1 MKRAIFSATAL
12 CALAAVSFLIH
23 HHLQAQDRAAQYTK
37 LLADADTAWDSKN
50 YQAAAD
56 SYERALKG
64 LPESAARDRGTMR
77 YLASL
82 QAAQAHEAWDRLAQS
97 EGAEVLELAAKVQD
111 VDTRID
117 VIRMAALHL
126 AARDHDYYA
135 HNDGRRIYGAAD
147 YAKLTSEHRWPF
159 SYRDTLHSDI
169 AAALRLLREAYDS
182 ARTQLDFA
190 GDDAKGARKQRY
202 VAVTLEY
209 CDIMELTDR
218 MAANRVNEMH
228 FFGVRTPDSE
238 GMEVH
243 PNDGVTVPETWDEE
257 PIEDV
262 EEDSREADSKVEP
275 APKPAM
281 GSPRDEPFTRRGYY
295 YQPSYPNLH
304 TIQALFDSANAT
316 AQQIGDKE
324 LLASVAYRRAVLMLN
339 VGLYGNAALNSKLTN
354 WRDGRVHEPALS
366 RDPRPLLQR
375 VLRDHKGSAYDDEA
389 RFLLGYVAYYLNDF
403 AAARTEFA
411 QLEKDFP
418 KSRYIGEA
426 RRLVQVIEHPQL
438 FSSFDSRAMIRPGEH
453 VQISVYAR
461 NVSSVQV
468 SLRPLDLGTLLKGHT
483 GAEHVFSELSELEKL
498 PAFNECLGTS
508 VMDQS
513 FALNPTRKHFY
524 EFRDGLSLY
533 TGTPGVYVLE
543 IKGGEIT
550 ERKLMQVADLS
561 LVRRRTPQ
569 GDTLWLTTGDGHPVE
584 GALLAGGYHENLH
597 VSVPYLAEVAVD
609 SRDPSKGTQRV
620 VQYRDERRMVNHP
633 FSAMTDAHGLA
644 GIGKA
649 PYDVNN
655 FWCLVDTGTGCF
667 LINDKHDPEH
677 IEDTPSWLPA
687 VVPEP
692 ARDIASFVYTDRPVY
707 RPGDTAHLKLVTRL
721 PMGEG
726 RLEGEAVL
734 LRVMHSGV
742 EQFRAEVRL
751 NEFGTALAQFEIPH
765 GAPVG
770 TYDITAESP
779 RLKPASFRMRVLE
792 YFKKDVRL
800 TVDSLR
806 HPMIV
811 GTSGEVVVR
820 FSYLAGGWVQGGDVS
835 VTVYAQPLGLPRFS
849 AAAGKGRTNMDGE
862 YRLALDT
869 EAISKAADGRF
880 TTLTIYATGT
890 GPGGQTVSAQGEL
903 QLSGSGLGVS
913 CTWPQANWISNTN
926 LEVPIAITSG
936 AGNRLASKG
945 ECAIYRITD
954 QSSLLPAEWRNP
966 SLRLEST
973 SQFTL
978 AAYTERLYIGLS
990 GRSGRYR
997 VVISGEAGGERFVQ
1011 SHDLVL
1017 VGKGAFE
1024 NSTFAMLPEFNQSD
1038 ATRPMRVLLCQPR
1051 AGSVLLSRHRDGN
1064 EYEHQTVSAAGQIAV
1079 IEHAVRDT
1087 DAPHYHLSA
1096 RAVRGGTYY
1105 AARAELTVKPAS
1117 RRVQLAV
1124 RFDKEKY
1131 LPGEEATADIFAMD
1145 RNGAGV
1151 RAEVTLSVWDAA
1163 LREFATPVLDT
1174 TNLYDHFFAGVTR
1187 FVATDAALHSR
1198 TRVAPTRHSSVKV
1211 TRWKVSAMPPG
1222 SFFYG
1227 SLSWLTTH
1235 AINLVDFTEEP
1246 EKNAGPKFYALDAE
1260 DSINESP
1267 MPDGVAED
1275 PYYGESSKV
1284 GVGGGGGRGGSGGFA
1299 HRRARGGGGAG
1310 RGDSPERR
1318 NFQDSAFFHGRL
1330 LTDENGVATVTFT
1343 LPDNLTEWSV
1353 EAIAVD
1359 KVSAVGQFAGSFKV
1373 AKPVSARMVGPRALT
1388 EGDEVELCALV
1399 QNLQDESVAVSTEVS
1414 LNLEGHTSPLKMLN
1428 AAAPGGTFMVEAGR
1442 TQEVRFRVKVEKPGI
1457 ALLKV
1462 QVLDSSGL
1470 VHDSLDWRYSVQP
1483 RGVPMVTV
1491 TRFAM
1496 DARTASLTVTPELPR
1511 NAIAG
1516 RSTAEIQFD
1525 GTLLSQLVDA
1535 LPGLVS
1541 YPYGCAEQ
1549 TTNRFV
1555 PLLSVLDVLRAN
1567 KLSLYDISKARMNY
1581 SGASPADQWPEAL
1594 TNQLELQKMVNVGF
1608 GKLREYQNYDGG
1620 WGWFGG
1626 DGSAPHLSATVLQ
1639 GMADARRISRG
1650 GAGIS
1655 LPASE
1660 AAIDHMLHRGIE
1672 FILQLDHP
1680 SLDATL
1686 SARALR
1692 AAAEAMAQLPA
1703 QTETPT
1709 DEQGKPVKTQ
1719 RQRLQQALTLASL
1732 RTEMGAAAWAN
1743 LAIAMHSQGR
1753 ERDAQS
1759 CVSQLEKLG
1768 LRQGDTVL
1776 FSGGNQDQRWHD
1788 TAHEAQ
1794 SDAVNALALVSPKS
1808 AIAQAAVDGL
1818 VAARRGNGWGN
1829 TRATGA
1835 ALRGMAAWMGT
1846 SAGQA
1851 EAVQVQVDYGK
1862 HALGSYQRTAANAL
1876 EDRTRFGVTAV
1887 EFSKATGFSLKRS
1900 GKGAVTGSLV
1910 VRSLVPETEFNVG
1923 QENGLRVIRDYRRRT
1938 STTREVE
1945 VEVQDS
1951 RGNVLRNYT
1960 ETRIVHEYSSL
1971 REGDELKVG
1980 DVVSVRIS
1988 LTGTQGDRYLCIEDQ
2003 RPPCFEPIANKWD
2016 EDGKHRASGGLYL
2029 TKEVRDHTTNFF
2041 VTELPRGSL
2050 MLEYDCVVV
2059 AEGKFVALPARAF
2072 DMYNEARNGYCDP
2085 QQMTVTGK

>member
-1 MKRAIFSATAL
+1 MKRAIFAASAL

-23 HHLQAQDRAAQYTK
+23 HHLQAQDRDAQYLK
-37 LLADADTAWDSKN
+37 LLADGDSSWDAKN
-50 YQAAAD
+50 YAAAAD

-64 LPESAARDRGTMR
+64 LPKSAARDRGTMR
-77 YLASL
+77 FLASL
-82 QAAQAHEAWDRLAQS
+82 QAAHVHEVWDRLAQR

-126 AARDHDYYA
+126 AARDHDYYV
-135 HNDGRRIYGAAD
+135 DRDDRRIYSTD
-147 YAKLTSEHRWPF
+147 EYAGLTSEQSWAL
-159 SYRDTLHSDI
+159 SYRESLHSDI

-218 MAANRVNEMH
+218 MAGNTVNEMH
-228 FFGVRTPDSE
+228 FFGVRTPDDE

-243 PNDGVTVPETWDEE
+243 PNESGPVDWEEE
-257 PIEDV
+257 PTEDA
-262 EEDSREADSKVEP
+262 EEDTEAEAKPE
-275 APKPAM
+275 AKPAM

-295 YQPSYPNLH
+295 YQPNYPNLH
-304 TIQALFDSANAT
+304 TIQALFDSATAT

-324 LLASVAYRRAVLMLN
+324 LLANVAYRRATLMLN
-339 VGLYGNAALNSKLTN
+339 VGLYGNAALNAKLTN

-375 VLRDHKGSAYDDEA
+375 LLRDHKGSVYDDEA

-468 SLRPLDLGTLLKGHT
+468 SLRPLDLRRLLKGQA
-483 GAEHVFSELSELEKL
+483 GGEHVYSELALLEKL

-550 ERKLMQVADLS
+550 ERKLMQVADLA
-561 LVRRRTPQ
+561 LTRRRTPQ
-569 GDTLWLTTGDGHPVE
+569 GDTLWLTTTGGHPVE
-584 GALLAGGYHENLH
+584 GALLSGGYHENLH
-597 VSVPYLAEVAVD
+597 VSVPYLADVAVD

-667 LINDKHDPEH
+667 LINDEH
-677 IEDTPSWLPA
+677 EPNSIEDAPSWLPA
-687 VVPEP
+687 EVPEP
-692 ARDIASFVYTDRPVY
+692 VRDIACFIYTDRPVY

-726 RLEGEAVL
+726 TLEGEQAL
-734 LRVMHSGV
+734 LRVLDDGV
-742 EQFRAEVRL
+742 EQFRTEVRL
-751 NEFGTALAQFEIPH
+751 NEFGTALAQFEIPF
-765 GAPVG
+765 GAPLG
-770 TYDITAESP
+770 DYTITAENP
-779 RLKPASFRMRVLE
+779 RLKGGRFTMKVMQ

-800 TVDSLR
+800 TVDSQR
-806 HPMIV
+806 HAMISGTV
-811 GTSGEVVVR
+811 GEAIVR

-835 VTVYAQPLGLPRFS
+835 VNVIAQPLGAPRFN
-849 AAAGKGRTNMDGE
+849 AAAGQGRTNLDGE
-862 YRLALDT
+862 FRLRLDI
-869 EAISKAADGRF
+869 EAISKAAGGRF
-880 TTLTIYATGT
+880 TTLTIQATGT
-890 GPGGQTVSAQGEL
+890 GPGGQTVSAIGEL
-903 QLSGSGLGVS
+903 AISGSGLSVS
-913 CTWPQANWISNTN
+913 CIWPQANWISNNN
-926 LEVPIAITSG
+926 LEVPFSVIGGDGQRRASTGEITVH
-936 AGNRLASKG
+936 RV
-945 ECAIYRITD
+945 TD
-954 QSSLLPAEWRNP
+954 QSSLRPAEWRNP

-973 SQFTL
+973 APFTL
-978 AAYTERLYIGLS
+978 HARTERLYIS
-990 GRSGRYR
+990 MPRNSGRYR
-997 VVISGEAGGERFVQ
+997 ITISGSADGERFVQ
-1011 SHDLVL
+1011 TRDLVFAGRGTL
-1017 VGKGAFE
+1017 E
-1024 NSTFAMLPEFNQSD
+1024 NPTFALLPEFAESD
-1038 ATRPMRVLLCQPR
+1038 ATRPMRVLLCQPV
-1051 AGSVLLSRHRDGN
+1051 AGAVLLSRHRDGA
-1064 EYEHQTVSAAGQIAV
+1064 EYGHETLPGMGTLQVF
-1079 IEHAVRDT
+1079 EHAVRDT

-1096 RAVRGGTYY
+1096 RAVRGGKHY

-1124 RFDKEKY
+1124 RFDKDKY
-1131 LPGEEATADIFAMD
+1131 MPGEEATADVFAMD

-1163 LREFATPVLDT
+1163 LREFATPALDT

-1187 FVATDAALHSR
+1187 FVAEDSTLHLRTAL
-1198 TRVAPTRHSSVKV
+1198 APTRHSGVTV
-1211 TRWKVSAMPPG
+1211 TRWEVSAMPPG

-1235 AINLVDFTEEP
+1235 AVNLVDFTVAP
-1246 EKNAGPKFYALDAE
+1246 EKSAGPALYAEDAE

-1267 MPDGVAED
+1267 KSLGVAED
-1275 PYYGESSKV
+1275 PYYGESGNV
-1284 GVGGGGGRGGSGGFA
+1284 GMGGGGGRGGSGGFA
-1299 HRRARGGGGAG
+1299 HRRARGGGGRPSGA
-1310 RGDSPERR
+1310 DSPERS
-1318 NFQDSAFFHGRL
+1318 NFRDSAFFHGRL
-1330 LTDENGVATVTFT
+1330 LTDENGIATVTFT

-1359 KVSAVGQFAGSFKV
+1359 KVSAVGQFTGSFKV
-1373 AKPVSARMVGPRALT
+1373 AKPLSVRMVGPRALT

-1399 QNLQDESVAVSTEVS
+1399 QNLTEAPLAPITEVE
-1414 LNLEGHTSPLKMLN
+1414 LNLEGHTAPLTMLN
-1428 AAAPGGTFMVEAGR
+1428 EAAPGGAVMIEAGR
-1442 TQEVRFRVKVEKPGI
+1442 SHEVRFRVKAESAGS
-1457 ALLKV
+1457 ALLRV
-1462 QVLDSSGL
+1462 RVGDEVSQSQ
-1470 VHDSLDWRYSVQP
+1470 DSLQWRYSVQP

-1496 DARTASLTVTPELPR
+1496 EAGAASMKLLPELPR

-1516 RSTAEIQFD
+1516 RTTAEVQFD

-1535 LPGLVS
+1535 LPGLVN
-1541 YPYGCAEQ
+1541 YPHGCAEQ

-1567 KLSLYDISKARMNY
+1567 KLNLYDISKARMSY
-1581 SGASPADQWPEAL
+1581 SGASPADNWPAAL
-1594 TNQLELQKMVNVGF
+1594 TNQLELQKMVDLGF
-1608 GKLREYQNYDGG
+1608 GKLREYQNRDGG

-1650 GAGIS
+1650 GAGVS

-1660 AAIDHMLHRGIE
+1660 AAIDAMLRRGVD
-1672 FILQLDHP
+1672 FVLRLDHAT
-1680 SLDATL
+1680 LDATL

-1692 AAAEAMAQLPA
+1692 AAAEAMAQLPV
-1703 QTETPT
+1703 QTEFESDAT
-1709 DEQGKPVKTQ
+1709 GKRSPGRAQ
-1719 RQRLQQALTLASL
+1719 QLQQALTLATL
-1732 RTEMGAAAWAN
+1732 RTEMNAAAWAN
-1743 LAIAMHSQGR
+1743 LAIAAHTLGR
-1753 ERDAQS
+1753 ERDAKA
-1759 CVSQLEKLG
+1759 CISQLEKLG
-1768 LRQGDTVL
+1768 YRDGSRVSFT
-1776 FSGGNQDQRWHD
+1776 GGNSLQAWHD
-1788 TAHEAQ
+1788 TALEAQ
-1794 SDAVNALALVSPKS
+1794 ADAVNALALITPTS
-1808 AIAQAAVDGL
+1808 AFASGAVDGL
-1818 VAARRGNGWGN
+1818 VATRRGSDWGN

-1835 ALRGMAAWMGT
+1835 AMRGLAAWMG
-1846 SAGQA
+1846 SSGGQA
-1851 EAVQVQVDYGK
+1851 EPVQVQVEYGK
-1862 HALGSYQRTAANAL
+1862 HALGNYQRTAANQL
-1876 EDRTRFGVTAV
+1876 EDRTRFGVTAAD
-1887 EFSKATGFSLKRS
+1887 FGKATEFSLKRS

-1910 VRSLVPETEFNVG
+1910 VRSLVPESEFKTG
-1923 QENGLRVIRDYRRRT
+1923 RDNGLSLFRSYKKRT
-1938 STTREVE
+1938 STTRQVE
-1945 VEVQDS
+1945 VEVQDN

-1971 REGDELKVG
+1971 EDGDELKVG
-1980 DVVSVRIS
+1980 DVVSITIS
-1988 LTGTQGDRYLCIEDQ
+1988 LRAGRGDRYLCIEDQ
-2003 RPPCFEPIANKWD
+2003 RPPCLEPIANKWD
-2016 EDGKHRASGGLYL
+2016 EGGKHRAHRNLYL
-2029 TKEVRDHTTNFF
+2029 TKEVRDHTTNFY
-2041 VTELPRGSL
+2041 VTELPDGDVTL
-2050 MLEYDCVVV
+2050 VYDCVVV
-2059 AEGKFVALPARAF
+2059 AQGKFVALPARAF
-2072 DMYNEARNGYCDP
+2072 DMYNETRNGYSDP
-2085 QQMTVTGK
+2085 EQMTVTSTR